1 MRARIVRLKVERKTG
16 WCDERGALVRG
27 RAGVVLVLGG
37 GVRSG
42 EPGGGHGLR
51 LVGVE
56 AGGDSWTEGNEEN
69 EVEWLIGV
77 WLSGKGDG
85 WGG

>member
-1 MRARIVRLKVERKTG
+1 MEGVEVG
-16 WCDERGALVRG
+16 RGAKR
-27 RAGVVLVLGG
+27 RAW
-37 GVRSG
+37 
-42 EPGGGHGLR
+42 GGHGLR

-56 AGGDSWTEGNEEN
+56 AGGDFWTEGNEEN